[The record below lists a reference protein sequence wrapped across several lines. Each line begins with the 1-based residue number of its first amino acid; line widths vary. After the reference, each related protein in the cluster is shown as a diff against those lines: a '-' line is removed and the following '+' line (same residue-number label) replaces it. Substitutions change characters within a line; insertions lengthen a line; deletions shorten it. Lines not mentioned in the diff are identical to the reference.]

1 MIRARL
7 TVRGFKDV
15 DASHLENYAGTSQRY
30 SQRDLASV
38 AVQNQRDICTTDISK
53 AFLHGVTYKELAEA
67 TGEPLREVN
76 FTLPSYCIAV
86 LRTVRGTEDFDPA
99 TEVLHCEKPGTGC
112 NDAPR
117 CFSFKLAQSHAQ
129 VVRAEGKHH

>member
-1 MIRARL
+1 M
-7 TVRGFKDV
+7 
-15 DASHLENYAGTSQRY
+15 
-30 SQRDLASV
+30 
-38 AVQNQRDICTTDISK
+38 
-53 AFLHGVTYKELAEA
+53 TYKELAEA

-86 LRTVRGTEDFDPA
+86 LRTIRGYEYFGPA

-117 CFSFKLAQSHAQ
+117 CFSLKLAQVTRKLCGQKARTMHGELCMNTHCCSRPAKVSGDSDQ
-129 VVRAEGKHH
+129 AR